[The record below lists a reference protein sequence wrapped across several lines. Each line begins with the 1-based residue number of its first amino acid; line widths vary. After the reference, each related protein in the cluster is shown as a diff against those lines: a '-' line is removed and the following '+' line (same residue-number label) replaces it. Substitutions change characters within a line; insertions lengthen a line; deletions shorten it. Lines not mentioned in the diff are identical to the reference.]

1 MGDVTNEDYVSTLAQ
16 FGNGAQ
22 GTIEACRVIFGGRC
36 EMAFELHGTRGSL
49 SWNFERMN
57 ELNVYIP
64 QDDSIHDGPV
74 QLCAGL
80 EHPGYAD
87 FYPGPA
93 LGMSYE
99 DLKLIEAFRFAS
111 SIAASQQ
118 GVPGFA
124 EALAVADVQDAIQRS
139 WESERWEDVK
149 TIRRK

>member
-1 MGDVTNEDYVSTLAQ
+1 
-16 FGNGAQ
+16 
-22 GTIEACRVIFGGRC
+22 
-36 EMAFELHGTRGSL
+36 MAFELHGTQGSL

-74 QLCAGL
+74 QLYAAP
-80 EHPGYAD
+80 EHPGYVD

-111 SIAASQQ
+111 SVASGEQ
-118 GVPGFA
+118 GAPGFA
-124 EALAVADVQDAIQRS
+124 EALAVADVQDTIQRS
-139 WESERWEDVK
+139 WDSESWEDVK
-149 TIRRK
+149 TIRRE